1 MLEFIKNIPH
11 NIYEHF
17 AAMTTLVLVATLVK
31 IVIPLLSNLVDR
43 YYERK
48 SIKRLME
55 RPGMTEERAKELA
68 RDIWRPKKRPSIM
81 LTKLKSV
88 FSKNNKFSK

>member
-1 MLEFIKNIPH
+1 MLDFIKNIPH

-17 AAMTTLVLVATLVK
+17 AAMTTLVLVATIFRMVL
-31 IVIPLLSNLVDR
+31 PLLALLVDR

-55 RPGMTEERAKELA
+55 KPGMTEERAKQLA
-68 RDIWRPKKRPSIM
+68 RDIWRPKKRPSKIFKKIKA
-81 LTKLKSV
+81 L
-88 FSKNNKFSK
+88 FSKSKTSLN